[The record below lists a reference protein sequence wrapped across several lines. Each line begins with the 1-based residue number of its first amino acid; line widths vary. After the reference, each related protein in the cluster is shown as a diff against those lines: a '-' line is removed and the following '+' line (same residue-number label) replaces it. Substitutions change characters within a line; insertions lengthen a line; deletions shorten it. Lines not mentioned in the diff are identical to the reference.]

1 MPARKKKPARSTP
14 VTTLRLAARI
24 VPVVLVLTVLM
35 LCTAG
40 DFYVHHPADWLAD
53 HRSVLTAP
61 LEYFGDRTAFLT
73 DALGWT
79 GHDCVYESDDPVPE
93 NQVLFAGEPVRLGAP
108 APADI
113 ITLDRDEYLIGWSPS
128 LQIPVW
134 AAYHVPAA
142 ARFPYERSKTNFV
155 KDRNVESSP
164 APTAYTN
171 TGYDRSHMVPFNAI
185 VTRFGPDPAKKT
197 CQMTNI
203 FPQKPTLNRGP
214 WRAMEHLIAELW
226 TQKYGEIWVV
236 AGAIPG
242 STTATRE
249 KLAGS
254 SIVVPEKCYMVIVA
268 QTADGVR
275 ALAVLFEQT
284 AGRWDFPV
292 HNIVTIDELEKLCGL
307 EFFPDMP
314 KFLKTPL
321 KRNRPTRLWPV
332 RGRDLLKL
340 VMSRF
345 T

>member
-142 ARFPYERSKTNFV
+142 ARFPYERSKANFV

-185 VTRFGPDPAKKT
+185 VTR
-197 CQMTNI
+197 I
-203 FPQKPTLNRGP
+203 FVLLLRRYMNSC
-214 WRAMEHLIAELW
+214 ELPSDM
-226 TQKYGEIWVV
+226 
-236 AGAIPG
+236 PG
-242 STTATRE
+242 DT
-249 KLAGS
+249 
-254 SIVVPEKCYMVIVA
+254 
-268 QTADGVR
+268 
-275 ALAVLFEQT
+275 ALAMTIARYLQANAASVTLERLADYFHYTPEYTSRLVKRVTGQSFMQLLTSFRIENAKQLLRDTSITVADIGASVGYESGEHFIRTFRKQT
-284 AGRWDFPV
+284 GY
-292 HNIVTIDELEKLCGL
+292 
-307 EFFPDMP
+307 
-314 KFLKTPL
+314 TPSEY
-321 KRNRPTRLWPV
+321 RHRR
-332 RGRDLLKL
+332 
-340 VMSRF
+340 
-345 T
+345 